1 MVLVI
6 SDETLWDRQVRNTL
20 LDDYQ
25 ICGRQKK
32 MAKSFL
38 QIVQSNTASHHTSVD
53 ILLRIGKIQIDDN
66 S

>member
-25 ICGRQKK
+25 IRGRQKK

-38 QIVQSNTASHHTSVD
+38 QIVQSNTANHHTSVD
-53 ILLRIGKIQIDDN
+53 ISLRIGKIQIDDN